1 MILHREHSPVAD
13 RRTPVHTQLFV
24 LHTQL
29 RRVECAPADVSQ
41 RSIFDAIRT
50 DDSAAF
56 KETEAGMTRDTV
68 TCTHE
73 SAAEWLHHPVEASD
87 QVGPGSLSYP
97 DVVGEVARVRRGV
110 TYPAIRVHDA
120 ARGRTPSLE
129 LAERSQAIRHFS
141 QRILR

>member
-1 MILHREHSPVAD
+1 MISLRGCQPVAD
-13 RRTPVHTQLFV
+13 KRTLVHTQRFV

-29 RRVECAPADVSQ
+29 CRVECAPADASP
-41 RSIFDAIRT
+41 RSILDVIRT

-68 TCTHE
+68 TCTHA

-97 DVVGEVARVRRGV
+97 DVVGEVARVRREV
-110 TYPAIRVHDA
+110 TDPAIRVHDA

-129 LAERSQAIRHFS
+129 LAERSQAMQHFS